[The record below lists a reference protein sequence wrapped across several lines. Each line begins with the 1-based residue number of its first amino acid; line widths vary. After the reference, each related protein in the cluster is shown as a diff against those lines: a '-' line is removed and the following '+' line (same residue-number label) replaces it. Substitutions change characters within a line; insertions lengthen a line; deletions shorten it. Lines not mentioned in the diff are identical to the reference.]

1 MSPVISLSDQIEEA
15 EVVAFY
21 RANVWSS
28 ADKPAE
34 LMAALRSSHGLV
46 TARVQ
51 GQLVG
56 LANAI
61 SDGHLV
67 VYFPHVL
74 VLPAFQRRGI
84 GRQMFE
90 ALLDRYRGFHQIMIT
105 SGGDTVTFYESMG
118 FTRAGSTVPMW
129 IYAGTE
135 H

>member
-1 MSPVISLSDQIEEA
+1 MSPVISLTDQIHEA
-15 EVVAFY
+15 EVIALY
-21 RANVWSS
+21 RANAWSS
-28 ADKPAE
+28 AEKPAE
-34 LMAALRSSHGLV
+34 LLAALRGSHGLV

-67 VYFPHVL
+67 AYFPHVL
-74 VLPAFQRRGI
+74 VLPEFQRRGI

-90 ALLDRYRGFHQIMIT
+90 ALLNRYREFHQLMIT
-105 SGGDTVTFYESMG
+105 SGGDTVTFYQSMG

-129 IYAGTE
+129 IYAGKE